1 MERLLKSIL
10 TIREIKFRM
19 DDDYVDRL
27 NRQYTIIILICFGA
41 LVTTKQFV
49 GQPITCWCPA
59 QFTDSHRE
67 YADSIC
73 WVSNTYYLPME
84 ETIPG
89 ERLAKQ
95 NIQAHINYYQWVPL
109 VLLFQSLITF
119 MPCLLWRFFNRRSGI
134 NMTAIM
140 DAARVCSQAS
150 YIEIREKVAYR
161 MSSSQVH
168 YTLRQ

>member
-1 MERLLKSIL
+1 MYLP
-10 TIREIKFRM
+10 
-19 DDDYVDRL
+19 VVV
-27 NRQYTIIILICFGA
+27 ILICFGA

-59 QFTDSHRE
+59 QFTPSHRE

-119 MPCLLWRFFNRRSGI
+119 LPCLFWRFFNRRSGI

-150 YIEIREKVAYR
+150 YIEIREKVAR
-161 MSSSQVH
+161 RISS
-168 YTLRQ
+168 LL